1 MILSDTDLLRRSNI
15 SATVKLDLANKERSD
30 TSKHTSV
37 TQNTVHLS
45 LDWRTFACNEFRLEE
60 LWNVE
65 NDAEGEDGDD
75 VGGDPLADSAG
86 VCEVPVGVRMADGA
100 VSGKERPG
108 NFICRTGFSRKCF
121 FC

>member
-1 MILSDTDLLRRSNI
+1 MNELKRHPEYPMIICSASKDMSLR
-15 SATVKLDLANKERSD
+15 
-30 TSKHTSV
+30 
-37 TQNTVHLS
+37 
-45 LDWRTFACNEFRLEE
+45 

-75 VGGDPLADSAG
+75 VGGDSLADSAG

-100 VSGKERPG
+100 VSNKERPG